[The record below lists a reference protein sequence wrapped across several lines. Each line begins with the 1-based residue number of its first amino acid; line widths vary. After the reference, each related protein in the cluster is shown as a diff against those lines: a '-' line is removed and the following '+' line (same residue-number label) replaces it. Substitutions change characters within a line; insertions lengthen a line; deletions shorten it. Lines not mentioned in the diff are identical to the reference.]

1 MAETQQK
8 PLAEDRVCIGA
19 ITGVRGLRGEV
30 RIKSFTADPEDIGS
44 YGPVSTEDGERSFE
58 VHVTARAK
66 GQIIARLDGI
76 DDRDAAEA
84 LKGTQLYVSKS
95 ELPEPGDGVYFHADL
110 VGLSAFTPDGNS
122 LGVVKAVH
130 NFGAGDVIEIAGN
143 GEGGK
148 DGLMVPFT
156 PSAVPE
162 VDLEGGRMVVDE
174 PIFLETSRDHNAETE
189 DPTDKE

>member
-1 MAETQQK
+1 MAATQQK
-8 PLAEDRVCIGA
+8 TLPEDRVCIGA

-30 RIKSFTADPEDIGS
+30 RIKSFTADPEDIGA

-84 LKGTQLYVSKS
+84 LKGTQLYVPKS
-95 ELPEPGDGVYFHADL
+95 ELPETGDGVYYHADL
-110 VGLSAFTPDGNS
+110 MGLSVESPDGNS

-130 NFGAGDVIEIAGN
+130 NFGAGDVIEIAGD

-156 PSAVPE
+156 KSAVPE
-162 VDLEGGRMVVDE
+162 VDLEGGRIVVDP
-174 PIFLETSRDHNAETE
+174 PIVLDAPRDNNGETE
-189 DPTDKE
+189 DQTDKE

>member
-1 MAETQQK
+1 MAATQQK
-8 PLAEDRVCIGA
+8 PLPGDRVCIGA

-30 RIKSFTADPEDIGS
+30 RIKSFTADPNDIGS

-130 NFGAGDVIEIAGN
+130 NFGAGDVIEIAGD

-156 PSAVPE
+156 QSAVPE
-162 VDLEGGRMVVDE
+162 VDLKGGRMVVDA
-174 PIFLETSRDHNAETE
+174 PIVLETSRDHNAETE
-189 DPTDKE
+189 DRTDKK